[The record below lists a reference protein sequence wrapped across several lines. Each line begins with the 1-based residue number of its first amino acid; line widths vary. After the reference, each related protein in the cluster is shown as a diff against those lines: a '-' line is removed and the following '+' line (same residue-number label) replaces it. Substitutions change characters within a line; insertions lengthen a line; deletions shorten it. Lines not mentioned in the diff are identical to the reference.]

1 MIITKM
7 ALPRRTFLRG
17 VGATLALPMLD
28 AMVPAL
34 PGLSALSA
42 TPRAAGTGV
51 TRLGFVYCP
60 NGTYLPNFHPK
71 TVGTGFE
78 MTPVLQPLEPCR
90 DEIVVLSG
98 LSNKGA
104 ETQSEGGGVHTRV
117 HTAWLSGVRPKKTE
131 GADIEAGTSID
142 QMAAAE
148 IGKDTPLMSLQ
159 LSLDHENIV
168 GSCENGYS
176 CVYQH
181 TYSWKTPTT
190 PMPMESNPRAVFE
203 RLFGEGGTPEE
214 RAARLEKDRSV
225 LDLAM
230 EDMARLQRRLGVGDQ
245 VTVDEYLGAVRDVE
259 QRIQRAERQSRES
272 PMPVAE
278 PPVGVPDSF
287 DDHAKLMF
295 DLELLAFQADVTRVV
310 AFQMSRELNGRPY
323 PWIGVPEGH
332 HAVSHHQMDPVK
344 IAQGAKINTYHM
356 SLFAQFVEKMRNTPD
371 GDGSLLDHTLLLYG
385 TGMGDSD
392 HHTPVDLPAVLVGGG
407 GAIKRGRHIKYPL
420 HTPFTNLGLT
430 MLHKVGVERERV
442 TDSTGL
448 LTDL

>member
-7 ALPRRTFLRG
+7 ALPRRSFLRG
-17 VGATLALPMLD
+17 MGATLALPFLD

-34 PGLSALSA
+34 SAAAPG
-42 TPRAAGTGV
+42 RGRV
-51 TRLGFVYCP
+51 NRLGFVYAP
-60 NGTYLPNFHPK
+60 NGTYLPNFHPA
-71 TVGTGFE
+71 TTGKGYK
-78 MTPVLQPLEPCR
+78 MTPVLQALEPFR
-90 DEIVVLSG
+90 NDMVVLSG

-117 HTAWLSGVRPKKTE
+117 HTAWLSGTRPKKTE

-142 QMAAAE
+142 QMAAAK
-148 IGKDTPLMSLQ
+148 IGADTPLRSLQ

-181 TYSWKTPTT
+181 TYSWSDPTT

-203 RLFGEGGTPEE
+203 RLFGEGGSPKEQ
-214 RAARLEKDRSV
+214 AARLERDRSV

-230 EDMARLQRRLGVGDQ
+230 ADMARLQKRLGVRDR
-245 VTVDEYLGAVRDVE
+245 VMVDEYLDSVRDVE
-259 QRIQRAERQSRES
+259 QRIQRAERQSKVS
-272 PMPVAE
+272 PMPIAD

-295 DLELLAFQADVTRVV
+295 DLELLAFQSDVTRVV
-310 AFQMSRELNGRPY
+310 AFQISRELNGRPY

-344 IAQGAKINTYHM
+344 IAQGAKINAYHV
-356 SLFAQFVEKMRNTPD
+356 SLFAQFLDRMKNTPD

-392 HHTPVDLPAVLVGGG
+392 HHTPVNLPAVVVGGG
-407 GAIKRGRHIKYPL
+407 GAIAGGRHIQYPM
-420 HTPFTNLGLT
+420 HTAFTNLGLT
-430 MLHKVGVERERV
+430 LLHKVGVERERV
-442 TDSTGL
+442 GDSTGL

>member
-7 ALPRRTFLRG
+7 ALPRRSFLRG
-17 VGATLALPMLD
+17 MGATLALPFLD

-34 PGLSALSA
+34 SAVAPG
-42 TPRAAGTGV
+42 RNGV
-51 TRLGFVYCP
+51 TRLGFVYAP
-60 NGTYLPNFHPK
+60 NGTYLPNFHPA
-71 TVGTGFE
+71 TTGKGYA
-78 MTPVLQPLEPCR
+78 MTPVLQALEPFR
-90 DEIVVLSG
+90 NDMVVLSG

-117 HTAWLSGVRPKKTE
+117 HTAWLSGTRPKKTE
-131 GADIEAGTSID
+131 GADIEAGTSVD
-142 QMAAAE
+142 QMAASA
-148 IGKDTPLMSLQ
+148 IGADTPLSSLQ

-181 TYSWKTPTT
+181 TYSWRDPTT

-203 RLFGEGGTPEE
+203 RLFGEGGSPKEQ
-214 RAARLEKDRSV
+214 AARLKRDRSV

-230 EDMARLQRRLGVGDQ
+230 ADMARLQRRLGVRDRSM
-245 VTVDEYLGAVRDVE
+245 VDEYLDSVRNVE
-259 QRIQRAERQSRES
+259 QRIQRAERQSKVS
-272 PMPVAE
+272 PMPIAD

-287 DDHAKLMF
+287 DDHARLMF

-310 AFQMSRELNGRPY
+310 AFQVSRELNGRPY

-344 IAQGAKINTYHM
+344 IAQGAKINAYHV
-356 SLFAQFVEKMRNTPD
+356 SLFARFLERMKNTPD

-392 HHTPVDLPAVLVGGG
+392 HHTPVNLPAVVVGGG
-407 GAIKRGRHIKYPL
+407 GAIAGGRHIRYPM
-420 HTPFTNLGLT
+420 HTPFANLGLT
-430 MLHKVGVERERV
+430 LLHKIGVERDQV
-442 TDSTGL
+442 ADSTGPL
-448 LTDL
+448 SDL

>member
-17 VGATLALPMLD
+17 LGATMALPFLD
-28 AMVPAL
+28 AMIP
-34 PGLSALSA
+34 ALSA
-42 TPRAAGTGV
+42 TAPRSGV
-51 TRLGFVYCP
+51 TRLGFVYAP
-60 NGTYLPNFHPK
+60 NGTYLPNFHPA
-71 TVGTGFE
+71 TTGAGYE
-78 MTPVLQPLEPCR
+78 MTPVLQALEPFR
-90 DEIVVLSG
+90 NDMVVLSG

-142 QMAAAE
+142 QMAAAQ
-148 IGKDTPLMSLQ
+148 IGTDTPLNSLQ

-214 RAARLEKDRSV
+214 RAARLAQDRSV
-225 LDLAM
+225 LDLAKA
-230 EDMARLQRRLGVGDQ
+230 EMARLQHRLGVRDR
-245 VTVDEYLGAVRDVE
+245 VMVDEYLDSVRDVE
-259 QRIQRAERQSRES
+259 QRIQRAERQSRDS
-272 PMPVAE
+272 VTPIAE
-278 PPVGVPDSF
+278 PPVGVPDAF
-287 DDHAKLMF
+287 NEHAALMF
-295 DLELLAFQADVTRVV
+295 DLEHLAFQADVTRVV
-310 AFQMSRELNGRPY
+310 AFQISRELNGRSY
-323 PWIGVPEGH
+323 PEIGVPEGH

-344 IAQGAKINTYHM
+344 IAQGGKINAYHV
-356 SLFAQFVEKMRNTPD
+356 SLFAQFVEKMKNTPD

-392 HHTPVDLPAVLVGGG
+392 HHTPVNLPAVVLGGG
-407 GAIKRGRHIKYPL
+407 KAITGGRHIQYPM
-420 HTPFTNLGLT
+420 HTPFANLGLT
-430 MLHKVGVERERV
+430 LLHKVGVEREQV
-442 TDSTGL
+442 ADSTGL

>member
-1 MIITKM
+1 MIISKM
-7 ALPRRTFLRG
+7 ALPRRSFLRG
-17 VGATLALPMLD
+17 MGATLALPFLD

-34 PGLSALSA
+34 SAVAPGRS
-42 TPRAAGTGV
+42 RV
-51 TRLGFVYCP
+51 TRLGFVYAP
-60 NGTYLPNFHPK
+60 NGTYLPNFHPA
-71 TVGTGFE
+71 TTGKGYE
-78 MTPVLQPLEPCR
+78 MTPVLQALEPFR
-90 DEIVVLSG
+90 NDMVVLSG

-117 HTAWLSGVRPKKTE
+117 HTAWLSGTRPKKTE

-142 QMAAAE
+142 QMAAAA
-148 IGKDTPLMSLQ
+148 IGADTPLNSLQ

-181 TYSWKTPTT
+181 TYSWRDPTT

-203 RLFGEGGTPEE
+203 RLFGEGGSPKEQ
-214 RAARLEKDRSV
+214 AARLKRDRSV

-230 EDMARLQRRLGVGDQ
+230 ADMARLQRRLGVRDR
-245 VTVDEYLGAVRDVE
+245 VMVDEYIDSVRDVE
-259 QRIQRAERQSRES
+259 QRIQRAERQSRVS
-272 PMPVAE
+272 PMPIAD

-295 DLELLAFQADVTRVV
+295 DLELLAFQSDVTRVV
-310 AFQMSRELNGRPY
+310 AFQVSRELNGRPY

-344 IAQGAKINTYHM
+344 IAQGAKINAYHV
-356 SLFAQFVEKMRNTPD
+356 SLFARFLERMKSTPD

-392 HHTPVDLPAVLVGGG
+392 HHTPVNLPAVVVGGG
-407 GAIKRGRHIKYPL
+407 GAIAGGRHIQYPM

-430 MLHKVGVERERV
+430 LLQKVGVERERV
-442 TDSTGL
+442 ADSTGPL
-448 LTDL
+448 ADL

>member
-7 ALPRRTFLRG
+7 ALPRRSFLRG
-17 VGATLALPMLD
+17 MGATLALPFLD

-34 PGLSALSA
+34 SAAPG
-42 TPRAAGTGV
+42 RGRV
-51 TRLGFVYCP
+51 TRLGFVYAP
-60 NGTYLPNFHPK
+60 NGTYLPNFHPA
-71 TVGTGFE
+71 TTGKGYE
-78 MTPVLQPLEPCR
+78 MTPVLQALEPFR
-90 DEIVVLSG
+90 NDMVVLSG

-117 HTAWLSGVRPKKTE
+117 HTAWLSGTRPKKTE

-142 QMAAAE
+142 QMAAAK
-148 IGKDTPLMSLQ
+148 IGTDTPLRSLQ

-181 TYSWKTPTT
+181 TYSWSDPTT

-203 RLFGEGGTPEE
+203 RLFGEGGSPKEQ
-214 RAARLEKDRSV
+214 AARLERDRSV

-230 EDMARLQRRLGVGDQ
+230 ADMARLQKRLGVRDR
-245 VTVDEYLGAVRDVE
+245 VMVDEYLDSVRDVE
-259 QRIQRAERQSRES
+259 QRIQRAERQSKVS
-272 PMPVAE
+272 PMPIAD

-287 DDHAKLMF
+287 DAHAKLMF
-295 DLELLAFQADVTRVV
+295 DLELLAFQSDVTRVV
-310 AFQMSRELNGRPY
+310 AFQISRELNGRPY

-344 IAQGAKINTYHM
+344 IAQGAKINAYHV
-356 SLFAQFVEKMRNTPD
+356 SLFARFLDRMKNTPD

-392 HHTPVDLPAVLVGGG
+392 HHTPVNLPAVVVGGG
-407 GAIKRGRHIKYPL
+407 GAIAGGRHVQYPM

-430 MLHKVGVERERV
+430 LLHKVGVERERV
-442 TDSTGL
+442 ADSTGL

>member
-7 ALPRRTFLRG
+7 ALPRRSFLRG
-17 VGATLALPMLD
+17 MGATLALPFLD

-34 PGLSALSA
+34 SAVAPGQS
-42 TPRAAGTGV
+42 RV
-51 TRLGFVYCP
+51 TRLGFVYAP
-60 NGTYLPNFHPK
+60 NGTYLPNFHPA
-71 TVGTGFE
+71 TTGKGYE
-78 MTPVLQPLEPCR
+78 MTPVLQALEPFR
-90 DEIVVLSG
+90 NDMVVLSG

-117 HTAWLSGVRPKKTE
+117 HTAWLSGTRPKKTE

-142 QMAAAE
+142 QMAAAA
-148 IGKDTPLMSLQ
+148 IGADTPLNSLQ

-181 TYSWKTPTT
+181 TYSWRDPTT

-203 RLFGEGGTPEE
+203 RLFGEGGSPKEQ
-214 RAARLEKDRSV
+214 AARLKRDRSV

-230 EDMARLQRRLGVGDQ
+230 ADMARLQKRLGVRDR
-245 VTVDEYLGAVRDVE
+245 VMVDEYLDSVRDVE
-259 QRIQRAERQSRES
+259 QRIQRAERQSKVS
-272 PMPVAE
+272 PMPIAD

-295 DLELLAFQADVTRVV
+295 DLELLAFQSDVTRVV
-310 AFQMSRELNGRPY
+310 AFQVSRELNGRPY

-344 IAQGAKINTYHM
+344 IAQGAKINAYHV
-356 SLFAQFVEKMRNTPD
+356 SLFARFLERMKNTPD

-392 HHTPVDLPAVLVGGG
+392 HHTPVNLPAVVVGGG
-407 GAIKRGRHIKYPL
+407 GTIAGGRHIQYPM

-430 MLHKVGVERERV
+430 LLQKVGVERERV
-442 TDSTGL
+442 GDSTGPL
-448 LTDL
+448 ADL

>member
-7 ALPRRTFLRG
+7 ALPRRSFLRG
-17 VGATLALPMLD
+17 MGATLALPFLD

-34 PGLSALSA
+34 SAVAPGG
-42 TPRAAGTGV
+42 GTRV
-51 TRLGFVYCP
+51 SRLGFFYAP
-60 NGTYLPNFHPK
+60 NGTYLPNFHPA
-71 TVGTGFE
+71 TTGKGYA
-78 MTPVLQPLEPCR
+78 MTPVLQALEPFR
-90 DEIVVLSG
+90 DDMVVLSG
-98 LSNKGA
+98 MSNKGA

-142 QMAAAE
+142 QMAAAAISAE
-148 IGKDTPLMSLQ
+148 TPLNSLQ

-181 TYSWKTPTT
+181 TYSWKDPTT

-203 RLFGEGGTPEE
+203 RLFGEGGSPEE
-214 RAARLEKDRSV
+214 QSARLERDRSV

-230 EDMARLQRRLGVGDQ
+230 EDMARLQRRLGVRDRLM
-245 VTVDEYLGAVRDVE
+245 VDEYLGSVRDVE
-259 QRIQRAERQSRES
+259 QRIQRAERQSRVS

-295 DLELLAFQADVTRVV
+295 DLELLAYQADVTRVV

-344 IAQGAKINTYHM
+344 IAQGAKINAYHV
-356 SLFAQFVEKMRNTPD
+356 SLFAQFVEKMKNTPD

-392 HHTPVDLPAVLVGGG
+392 HHTPVDLPAVVVGGG
-407 GAIKRGRHIKYPL
+407 GAIKGGRHIRYPL
-420 HTPFTNLGLT
+420 HTPFANLGLT
-430 MLHKVGVERERV
+430 LLQKVGVERDHV
-442 TDSTGL
+442 ADSTGP

>member
-7 ALPRRTFLRG
+7 ALPRRSFLRG
-17 VGATLALPMLD
+17 MGATLALPFLD

-34 PGLSALSA
+34 SAAPGQG
-42 TPRAAGTGV
+42 RV
-51 TRLGFVYCP
+51 TRLGFVYAP
-60 NGTYLPNFHPK
+60 NGTYLPNFHPATSGK
-71 TVGTGFE
+71 GYE
-78 MTPVLQPLEPCR
+78 MTPVLQALEPFR
-90 DEIVVLSG
+90 DDMVVLSG

-117 HTAWLSGVRPKKTE
+117 HTAWLSGTRPKKTE

-142 QMAAAE
+142 QMAAAK
-148 IGKDTPLMSLQ
+148 IGADTPLRSLQ

-181 TYSWKTPTT
+181 TYSWSDPTT

-203 RLFGEGGTPEE
+203 RLFGEGGSPKEQ
-214 RAARLEKDRSV
+214 AARLERDRSV

-230 EDMARLQRRLGVGDQ
+230 ADMARLQKRLGVRDR
-245 VTVDEYLGAVRDVE
+245 VMVDEYLDSVRDVE
-259 QRIQRAERQSRES
+259 QRIQRAERQSKVS
-272 PMPVAE
+272 PMPIAD

-295 DLELLAFQADVTRVV
+295 DLELLAFQSDVTRVV
-310 AFQMSRELNGRPY
+310 AFQVSRELNGRPY

-344 IAQGAKINTYHM
+344 IAQGAKINAYHV
-356 SLFAQFVEKMRNTPD
+356 SLFARFLDRMKNTPD

-392 HHTPVDLPAVLVGGG
+392 HHTPVNLPAVVVGGG
-407 GAIKRGRHIKYPL
+407 GAIAGGRHIQYPM

-430 MLHKVGVERERV
+430 LLHKVGVERERV
-442 TDSTGL
+442 ADSTGL